1 VDGAMTADRPGRF
14 ATTRWSLVVAAGE
27 TSSEETRTALAE
39 WCEIYWYP
47 VYAFARRSGLNADEA
62 ADSTQGFFAELLEK
76 NYLGQAEQSRGRFR
90 TFLLTAYRH
99 HAAKQREKG
108 AALKRGGGTVTL
120 CLDYDDGERR
130 YVIEP
135 ADGMTPERLYE
146 RGWAVALL
154 GRVLELLR
162 EDYRSSGKSSLFEAL
177 CPILVDGGA
186 ARSYRE
192 LGQALEMSEAAVKV
206 AAHRL
211 RRRYAGRLRS
221 EIATTVTSE
230 REVDDEIRSL
240 LQAIG

>member
-1 VDGAMTADRPGRF
+1 M
-14 ATTRWSLVVAAGE
+14 
-27 TSSEETRTALAE
+27 
-39 WCEIYWYP
+39 
-47 VYAFARRSGLNADEA
+47 NADEA
-62 ADSTQGFFAELLEK
+62 ADSTQGVFIELIEK

-99 HAAKQREKG
+99 HASKQREKG
-108 AALKRGGGTVTL
+108 AALKRGGGATTL
-120 CLDYDDGERR
+120 SLDYDDGERR

-154 GRVLELLR
+154 GRVLEQLR

-177 CPILVDGGA
+177 CPIVVDGGA
-186 ARSYRE
+186 GSSYRE
-192 LGQALEMSEAAVKV
+192 LGQALGMSEAAVKV

-211 RRRYAGRLRS
+211 RQRYAGRLRS

-230 REVDDEIRSL
+230 QEVDGEIRSL
-240 LQAIG
+240 LQALS